1 MKIQP
6 IILALT
12 PALALT
18 MACNRKPSLAS
29 DKAKVSYAIGQNIAQ
44 NIKSQNIDLDPKVV
58 AYAIET
64 GLKGDKPE
72 LTPEEQ
78 QKAIMGLQQQAQAK
92 MAAEGETNKK
102 AAAEFLEKNKTKEG
116 VKTTASGLQYEIL
129 KPGKGKKPSLK
140 DKVTV
145 HYTGTLIDGK
155 KFDSSHDRGQPAE
168 FPVNG
173 IIKGWQEALQLMP
186 EGAVY
191 HLYIPPELGYG
202 AQAQPGIPPNSV
214 LVFDVEL
221 IKVGG
226 GGAAKK
232 AKAPAAEGE

>member
-1 MKIQP
+1 MRIQP

-44 NIKSQNIDLDPKVV
+44 NIKSQNIELDPKVV

-92 MAAEGETNKK
+92 MAAEAETNKK
-102 AAAEFLEKNKTKEG
+102 AASDFLEKNKSKEG
-116 VKTTASGLQYEIL
+116 VKTTSSGLQYEVL

-226 GGAAKK
+226 GGAAGKK
-232 AKAPAAEGE
+232 EKAPDAE